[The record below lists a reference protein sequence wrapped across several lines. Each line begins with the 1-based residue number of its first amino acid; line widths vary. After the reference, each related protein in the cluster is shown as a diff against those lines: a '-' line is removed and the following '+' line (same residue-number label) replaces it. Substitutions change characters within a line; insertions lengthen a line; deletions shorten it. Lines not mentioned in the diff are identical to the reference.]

1 MTLERPLRATYQG
14 RSRSRA
20 TRWSDCTKSL
30 AFSRPETHNSLSER
44 PLAATQRGR
53 SRSLERPVQSD
64 REKSLAIL
72 VPGDKK
78 SLSERPLAA
87 TQRGR
92 SRSLE
97 RLVGATSRGRSA
109 PIICSISILLKG
121 LLVISL
127 CTFYISKTYV
137 LNIFCS
143 HQRQIIF
150 YLLIY

>member
-53 SRSLERPVQSD
+53 SRRLERPVQSD

-127 CTFYISKTYV
+127 CTFCTWKN
-137 LNIFCS
+137 LCFK
-143 HQRQIIF
+143 H
-150 YLLIY
+150 LL